1 MTCPPRA
8 RAIIQ
13 AVAATVETTADEVL
27 SDSRY
32 QRDTFARALAML
44 AVQRFYVPRP
54 TTCEIGRMFG
64 RDHSTVISAIRRAQ
78 REANDP
84 VNAGIYDAAMTA
96 AFEAWTSAT
105 AWVAPAKL
113 ETPVPLPQ
121 VERTRGR
128 LTVALV
134 APALERGASL
144 AEAAKEIG
152 CSTSALYKLQQRE
165 PELRELYA
173 AAVKRGKATHAEHR
187 RKFGSIW
194 TRGNPASDADEMNE
208 VGKAAE

>member
-44 AVQRFYVPRP
+44 AVQRFYIPKP

-64 RDHSTVISAIRRAQ
+64 RDHSTVISAIKRAR
-78 REANDP
+78 REASQP

-105 AWVAPAKL
+105 SWAAP
-113 ETPVPLPQ
+113 EMPVGPEPLPQ
-121 VERTRGR
+121 IERKRGY
-128 LTVALV
+128 LTFALV
-134 APALERGASL
+134 APVLERGASL
-144 AEAAKEIG
+144 SDAAKELG
-152 CSTSALYKLQQRE
+152 CSREALYKLQQRE
-165 PELRELYA
+165 PALRKLYA
-173 AAVKRGKATHAEHR
+173 AAAKRGKALHAEHR

-194 TRGNPASDADEMNE
+194 TRGNLASETDEMNE

>member
-13 AVAATVETTADEVL
+13 AVAATIETTADEVL

-44 AVQRFYVPRP
+44 AVQRFYIPKP

-64 RDHSTVISAIRRAQ
+64 RDHSTVISAIKRAR
-78 REANDP
+78 REASQP

-105 AWVAPAKL
+105 SWAAPEMPACPEPLPPVERKRGYLTAARVAP
-113 ETPVPLPQ
+113 V
-121 VERTRGR
+121 
-128 LTVALV
+128 
-134 APALERGASL
+134 LERCTSL

-152 CSTSALYKLQQRE
+152 CSTSALYHVQMRE
-165 PELRELYA
+165 PELRAAYRA
-173 AAVKRGKATHAEHR
+173 AARRGKGAHAEHR

-194 TRGNPASDADEMNE
+194 TRGE